1 MSGGRVRGLAAAATA
16 AALLALGCA
25 GLAPGPGDAP
35 PDPALPARA
44 RVEGVPFF
52 PQRED
57 QCGPAALAMVL
68 AWGGLAAD
76 PETLRPWVY
85 TESLRGSLQPA
96 LTAAARRAG
105 RIAVPLAGREAL
117 EREIASGHPVIVLQN
132 LGLEWVPLWHYAV
145 VIGYDRERDE
155 LFLHSGTE
163 ADRRVSG
170 ELFRRSWRRAGDW
183 GLVVLPPGRLPAT
196 AGEAALLEALAALE
210 RAGRPEAALSGYRA
224 LLARFPQSLPALLG
238 LGNSAFAAG
247 DLPLAE
253 GALLQAVRLHPEA
266 AVAFNNL
273 AHVRIACGRPGAAL
287 PAARRAVALGG
298 PHRAV
303 FLGTLAEALAALP
316 QAPETAGEDSEKIVD
331 EPQCN

>member
-1 MSGGRVRGLAAAATA
+1 MSGGRVFLCAAAAVVLIGC
-16 AALLALGCA
+16 AALPP
-25 GLAPGPGDAP
+25 APEGPS

-52 PQRED
+52 PQHED

-68 AWGGLAAD
+68 RWGGLAVE

-105 RIAVPLAGREAL
+105 RIAVAIAGREAL
-117 EREIASGHPVIVLQN
+117 EREIAAGYPVIVLQN

-145 VIGYDRERDE
+145 VLGYDREQDV

-163 ADRRVSG
+163 ADHRVAG
-170 ELFRRSWRRAGDW
+170 DRFRRSWRRAGDW
-183 GLVVLPPGRLPAT
+183 GLVVLPPDRLPAT
-196 AGEAALLEALAALE
+196 AGEGALLEALAALE
-210 RAGRPEAALSGYRA
+210 RAGRPEAALAGYRA
-224 LLARFPQSLPALLG
+224 LLARYPRSLPALLG
-238 LGNSAFAAG
+238 WGNSAYAAG

-253 GALLQAVRLHPEA
+253 EAFLRALRLHPDA
-266 AVAFNNL
+266 AVALNNL

-287 PAARRAVALGG
+287 APARRAVELGG

-303 FLGTLAEALAALP
+303 FLRTLEEALAARA
-316 QAPETAGEDSEKIVD
+316 QAPETAGEDPEKNVD
-331 EPQCN
+331 DPQCN